1 MQKREIG
8 VILNLES
15 LQTLQKRNF
24 MENEKKKLKTMIISM
39 SIILCMFIFAGIVL
53 TFVLKSKQSD
63 LSSLNKQNAQLEQDY
78 NKTKEQS
85 DYHFDPETGEY
96 TDEYKNDHAKYDNN
110 YGNDGDKII
119 EITNPEE

>member
-1 MQKREIG
+1 
-8 VILNLES
+8 
-15 LQTLQKRNF
+15 

-39 SIILCMFIFAGIVL
+39 SIILCMFILAGIVL

-63 LSSLNKQNAQLEQDY
+63 LSSLSKQNSQLEQEY

-85 DYHFDPETGEY
+85 DYY
-96 TDEYKNDHAKYDNN
+96 NSDEYKNDHAKYDNN
-110 YGNDGDKII
+110 YGNDGDKIV